1 MSNESKV
8 GLLVVAVL
16 VIFVVTFLMVANVQL
31 TGEKVTYR
39 TFFAYIGGL
48 DEGNVVRY
56 GGRKAGTITAVRPWA
71 EDMTKTEVVFEMRAE
86 VPVNRES
93 VATIASLSALSQNYL
108 EVTPGS
114 IGAPRIEPGG
124 TVASTEAL
132 TFSDL
137 TRKAAR
143 VADEAA
149 ELMTRIDAKMTLV
162 ADDIHA
168 LMLNLQ
174 EVTGEQNQRNITRM
188 LENSNN
194 LLEVQAPK
202 IDQITTQISGVL
214 ERVEV
219 LTEDFR
225 RVARNADRSV
235 VNVNRTIEETREP
248 IQRNLAELESTL
260 QDAQQLLKD
269 ARALLLVN
277 ESNIAEVVE
286 NFRVASENIEALSSE
301 LRQRPWTI
309 LRVSPKPDRQ
319 VPATS
324 NVPAPSR

>member
-8 GLLVVAVL
+8 GLLVIAVL

-39 TFFAYIGGL
+39 TYFAYIGGL

-56 GGRKAGTITAVRPWA
+56 GGRKAGTITAVRPWT

-86 VPVNRES
+86 APVNGES

-114 IGAPRIEPGG
+114 IDAPRIEPGG
-124 TVASTEAL
+124 RVASTETL

-137 TRKAAR
+137 TRKAAQ

-162 ADDIHA
+162 ADDIHT

-174 EVTGEQNQRNITRM
+174 EVTGEQNQRNIARM

-202 IDQITTQISGVL
+202 IDRVTTQISGVL
-214 ERVEV
+214 ERVEA

-225 RVARNADRSV
+225 QVARNADTTA
-235 VNVNRTIEETREP
+235 VNVNRTVEETREP
-248 IQRNLAELESTL
+248 IQRNLAQLETTL

-286 NFRVASENIEALSSE
+286 NFRAASENIEALSSE

-309 LRVSPKPDRQ
+309 LRVKPRPERQ

-324 NVPAPSR
+324 SAPAPSR

>member
-8 GLLVVAVL
+8 GLLVVTVL

-31 TGEKVTYR
+31 TGEKVAYR
-39 TFFAYIGGL
+39 TYFAYIGGL

-56 GGRKAGTITAVRPWA
+56 GGRKVGTIKAVQPWA
-71 EDMTKTEVVFEMRAE
+71 EDLTKTEVVFEMRAE

-93 VATIASLSALSQNYL
+93 VATIASLSALGQNYL

-114 IGAPRIEPGG
+114 IDAPRIEPGG

-137 TRKAAR
+137 TRKAAQ
-143 VADEAA
+143 VADEAV
-149 ELMTRIDAKMTLV
+149 ELMLRVDVKMTLI

-174 EVTGEQNQRNITRM
+174 EVTGEQNQRNIARM

-194 LLEVQAPK
+194 LLEIQGPK
-202 IDQITTQISGVL
+202 IDRITTQISGVL
-214 ERVEV
+214 ERVAL

-225 RVARNADRSV
+225 QIAHNADATVLS
-235 VNVNRTIEETREP
+235 VNRTVEETREP
-248 IQRNLAELESTL
+248 IQRNLAQLEDTL
-260 QDAQQLLKD
+260 QDAQQLLRD

-286 NFRVASENIEALSSE
+286 NFRAASENIEALSNE

-309 LRVSPKPDRQ
+309 LRVRPKPDRQ
-319 VPATS
+319 VPAIAT
-324 NVPAPSR
+324 PAGPSR